1 MVRRK
6 SRSTCIGKKDVIVDI
21 QQLVQ
26 AMTPAIYE
34 NLRTAVEIGK
44 WPDGNP
50 LTNEQK
56 SNSLQAV
63 LMYQA
68 KVEQSEQH
76 MTIGQN
82 GEVVQKSRQQLKKEF
97 ENALNNNETKDAAE
111 QSSLHD
117 KNTIARFKQDD
128 I

>member
-1 MVRRK
+1 VN
-6 SRSTCIGKKDVIVDI
+6 I

-26 AMTPAIYE
+26 AMTPQIYE

-50 LTNEQK
+50 LTEEQK

-68 KVEQSEQH
+68 RVEQSEQH
-76 MTIGQN
+76 MTIGRN
-82 GEVVQKSRQQLKKEF
+82 GEVVQKSRSQLKKEF
-97 ENALNNNETKDAAE
+97 DKALGKKASHDTTKETAE
-111 QSSLHD
+111 QSSTHD
-117 KNTIARFKQDD
+117 IHTIARFKQDD

>member
-1 MVRRK
+1 M
-6 SRSTCIGKKDVIVDI
+6 DI

-26 AMTPAIYE
+26 AMTPQIYE

-44 WPDGNP
+44 WPDGKA
-50 LTNEQK
+50 LSEEQK

-76 MTIGQN
+76 MTVGRD
-82 GEVVQKSRQQLKKEF
+82 GEVVQKSRQELKKEF
-97 ENALNNNETKDAAE
+97 DKALGKTQVEDTPQRAADK
-111 QSSLHD
+111 SSPDDL
-117 KNTIARFKQDD
+117 NTIARFKQDD

>member
-1 MVRRK
+1 M
-6 SRSTCIGKKDVIVDI
+6 DI

-26 AMTPAIYE
+26 AMTPQIYE

-44 WPDGNP
+44 WPDGKS
-50 LTNEQK
+50 LTDEQK

-68 KVEQSEQH
+68 KVQQSDEH
-76 MTIGQN
+76 MTIGGD
-82 GEVVQKSRQQLKKEF
+82 GEVVQKSRQELKREF
-97 ENALNNNETKDAAE
+97 DKALGKTVPDDAADK
-111 QSSLHD
+111 SSPQDL
-117 KNTIARFKQDD
+117 NTIARFKQDD

>member
-1 MVRRK
+1 VN
-6 SRSTCIGKKDVIVDI
+6 IH
-21 QQLVQ
+21 QLVE
-26 AMTPAIYE
+26 AMTPQIYE

-50 LTNEQK
+50 LSEEQK

-68 KVEQSEQH
+68 RVEQSEEH
-76 MTIGQN
+76 MTIGKN
-82 GEVVQKSRQQLKKEF
+82 GEVVQKSRSELKKEF
-97 ENALNNNETKDAAE
+97 DKALGKDTKPETAE
-111 QSSLHD
+111 QSSTHD
-117 KNTIARFKQDD
+117 LNTIARFKQYD

>member
-1 MVRRK
+1 
-6 SRSTCIGKKDVIVDI
+6 VDI

-26 AMTPAIYE
+26 AMTPQIYE

-44 WPDGNP
+44 WPDGTA
-50 LTNEQK
+50 LSDEQK

-68 KVEQSEQH
+68 RVEQSEEH
-76 MTIGQN
+76 MTVGKN
-82 GEVVQKSRQQLKKEF
+82 GEVVHKSHQQLKQEF
-97 ENALNNNETKDAAE
+97 GADKAGDTQQESAGK
-111 QSSLHD
+111 SSPDDL
-117 KNTIARFKQDD
+117 NTIARFKQND

>member
-1 MVRRK
+1 M
-6 SRSTCIGKKDVIVDI
+6 DI

-26 AMTPAIYE
+26 AMTPAIYD

-44 WPDGNP
+44 WPDGKS
-50 LTNEQK
+50 LTDEQK
-56 SNSLQAV
+56 NNSLQAV

-68 KVEQSEQH
+68 KVEKSEQH
-76 MTIGQN
+76 MTIGEN

-97 ENALNNNETKDAAE
+97 ENALNNNTEKDTAE
-111 QSSLHD
+111 QSSPQD